1 MALFPVLDGEKL
13 QGQAVEEHGPVEHW
27 AEERAPISLACPL
40 LAVSLHS
47 KAPSSPQVHLPSL
60 LTQDGQ
66 GKAAKKLVICHLR
79 VE

>member
-27 AEERAPISLACPL
+27 AEERAPVSLACPL
-40 LAVSLHS
+40 LAVSLRS
-47 KAPSSPQVHLPSL
+47 KAPPPRVHLPPL